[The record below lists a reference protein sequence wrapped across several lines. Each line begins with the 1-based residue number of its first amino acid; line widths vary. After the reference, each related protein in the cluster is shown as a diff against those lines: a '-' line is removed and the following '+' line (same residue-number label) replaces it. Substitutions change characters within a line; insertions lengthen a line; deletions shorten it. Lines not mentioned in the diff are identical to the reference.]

1 MRNVC
6 TKTSFQKWCAR
17 KSNLV
22 TEGQRGCQWP
32 IPTGAHE
39 NKNSQGFLCNMKNL
53 AVLLQIITILSLRIS
68 RYCTHTVQA
77 EENTRFWKSFLFI
90 FRVIFKRSIN
100 LGGTPLK
107 WNDLFYGVCS
117 SRLSCNQSLSSRG
130 SGTLSDRCCS
140 CCSSCHA
147 LNAYKHIRP
156 DDKFAT
162 AARPWHIN
170 MQIYTTTVRD
180 EAW

>member
-1 MRNVC
+1 MGHSTGGCEKMAKGSYVLCEKNV
-6 TKTSFQKWCAR
+6 
-17 KSNLV
+17 
-22 TEGQRGCQWP
+22 
-32 IPTGAHE
+32 
-39 NKNSQGFLCNMKNL
+39 
-53 AVLLQIITILSLRIS
+53 AVLLQIIAILSLRIS
-68 RYCTHTVQA
+68 RYWIHTVQA
-77 EENTRFWKSFLFI
+77 EENRLFWKSFLFI

-100 LGGTPLK
+100 LGGTLLK

-147 LNAYKHIRP
+147 LNAYKHIRL

-162 AARPWHIN
+162 AARLWHIN
-170 MQIYTTTVRD
+170 MQIYTTTVRA